1 MELHLDI
8 TGDDKV
14 VSKVI
19 EKMMGAEVM
28 KEAQESTTGGHVTH
42 AEHTPTH
49 TQCTP
54 THETPKATPEEPKKR
69 HPGCPKKNAADDE
82 DEMLRD
88 KIFG

>member
-28 KEAQESTTGGHVTH
+28 KEAQESTTVGHVTH

-69 HPGCPKKNAADDE
+69 HPGRPKKNAADDE
-82 DEMLRD
+82 DEALRN